1 MCSVQMTGGLLLLL
15 LLLFSFLCVCFFD
28 FLALGMAGTKGK
40 LRCQRGQRR
49 YDQVPDRERHDK
61 LTLGRSAEV
70 PERGKR
76 YDQSTCQTGQ
86 EGFINRG
93 ARHCQRR
100 RSTSVPH
107 MAKRDGQLW
116 CHIWPKE
123 TVNFGATYGQR
134 RRSTLVP
141 HMAKGDGQ
149 LWCHTWPEKT
159 VN

>member
-1 MCSVQMTGGLLLLL
+1 
-15 LLLFSFLCVCFFD
+15 
-28 FLALGMAGTKGK
+28 MAGTKGK
-40 LRCQRGQRR
+40 LRCQGGQRR

-70 PERGKR
+70 PERGKT

-93 ARHCQRR
+93 ARHGQRR
-100 RSTSVPH
+100 RSTLVPH

-116 CHIWPKE
+116 CHIWSKEE
-123 TVNFGATYGQR
+123 TVNSGATHGQR

-141 HMAKGDGQ
+141 RMARKVGQ
-149 LWCHTWPEKT
+149 LKSKPSEK
-159 VN
+159 

>member
-1 MCSVQMTGGLLLLL
+1 MECANDRGFVVVVVFFSLCLFVSLL
-15 LLLFSFLCVCFFD
+15 

-40 LRCQRGQRR
+40 LRCQGGQRR

-116 CHIWPKE
+116 CRIWPKE
-123 TVNFGATYGQR
+123 TVNFGARHGQR

-141 HMAKGDGQ
+141 HMARKDGQ
-149 LWCHTWPEKT
+149 LKCKPSE
-159 VN
+159 N